1 MDFEN
6 NGFTMGNESDAV
18 EKFVRALI
26 SRNELSLARNII
38 GTLGEDYNHLLFE
51 LEVQSGNYKKALEI
65 FNYLPK
71 EKQQKYIHIVDTIE
85 RDAEK
90 VSDAF
95 KNLIKNLQSEK
106 FPIFIAETQRLRK
119 DYPQVVEVV
128 ALELIAAVRK
138 GDKRKIKLLSE
149 ILEQIDRTH
158 PALSQIRKNKNFG
171 SIFAPTILIVLFAI
185 VLSNLIISIFSLSTS
200 DVVAFSELNKQIS
213 NVGRSLDELKKET
226 ERNSGEFDSI
236 NQNIESLKATLG
248 AVNRFV
254 ADIKQWT
261 SKASFDGIHFEE
273 ISKILTDLEKNI
285 EYLVSYVKSLDKKIG
300 VANVS
305 ETNQI
310 KTIDSKSSQ
319 NVSSIKYDEDNM
331 NRLLSDFVE
340 IKRTIGVL
348 SQQLDTIVTKQFNDY
363 YSKMDELA
371 VAIRQIDSKIEDI
384 KLLLEKANISSK
396 DNNIGD
402 LVQKATEKIDTIQK
416 EISSILIGNLSN
428 TEKINELSVLSKNL
442 SLVLQQLDDIK
453 NIVKNSQ
460 NKSENLEIIVGSNED
475 IVDIK
480 NKLDKLEKKV
490 ESINE
495 LINTLKIQEK
505 ESNELNTKEISR
517 LKDSILNLEKVV
529 DELKKSLENTNKQI
543 LELRTNLTTL
553 TKIDS
558 NTQENAEMSDVQ
570 KILKETKDL
579 YELYVIGLRYYSNR
593 FYKEAIYILGY
604 VEDQISG
611 LDVYFKE
618 DTYYYQIMSYLKLG
632 DKQNAQKKFQE
643 YKKLFPSGNYIKELE
658 ALF

>member
-6 NGFTMGNESDAV
+6 DGFTMGNESDTV

-26 SRNELSLARNII
+26 NRNELSLARNII

-85 RDAEK
+85 KDAEK

-106 FPIFIAETQRLRK
+106 FPIFIAEAQRLRK

-248 AVNRFV
+248 DINKFV
-254 ADIKQWT
+254 ADIKQGT
-261 SKASFDGIHFEE
+261 SKASFDGIQFEE
-273 ISKILTDLEKNI
+273 ISKILTGLEKNI

-300 VANVS
+300 VAEVS
-305 ETNQI
+305 ENNQT
-310 KTIDSKSSQ
+310 KTTDSKSSQ
-319 NVSSIKYDEDNM
+319 NVRSIKYDEDNM

-348 SQQLDTIVTKQFNDY
+348 SQQLDAIVTKQFNDY

-384 KLLLEKANISSK
+384 KLLFEKANISSK

-402 LVQKATEKIDTIQK
+402 LVQKTTEKIDTIQK
-416 EISSILIGNLSN
+416 EISSLLIGNLSN

-442 SLVLQQLDDIK
+442 SLVLQQLDEIK
-453 NIVKNSQ
+453 NIVKDSQ
-460 NKSENLEIIVGSNED
+460 NKSQNLKTTVGSNED

-490 ESINE
+490 DSINE
-495 LINTLKIQEK
+495 LISTLKIQEK
-505 ESNELNTKEISR
+505 ESNELNTKEISC
-517 LKDSILNLEKVV
+517 LKESILNLEKVV

-593 FYKEAIYILGY
+593 LYKEAIYILGY